1 MVYETHPE
9 AFFQG
14 REIIK
19 EKQQPKQLP
28 LTTGNKA
35 SRGLKLFFIFLI
47 IKEVSFRLE
56 QLANQ

>member
-35 SRGLKLFFIFLI
+35 SRGLKLFIFLI